1 MQRTAQE
8 LLVPPHDLDAE
19 KALLGSILLDHRVLE
34 DLDGLRPRDFYWD
47 RHAKLFEHLVAVHEA
62 GKPIDFKLLI
72 EHLRQYGDLEASGG
86 VEYIGELMTVVP
98 LPDHAKY
105 YASIIKEK
113 SARRALIDTGHLLCK
128 EGYAEQLA
136 FDEAID
142 VAENALLRLGTDATQ
157 YKPLSASE
165 VAREARR
172 TLEEAR
178 YRQGTLGLP
187 TGLQAFDLHY
197 GGLFRGELIILA
209 ARTAV
214 GKTSL
219 AAQIATYNALAG
231 RLVYFASC
239 EMSASE
245 LVLRAACGQAGV
257 SLQAIRSGRAGDEEH
272 WRVDRALNELS
283 AAALV
288 IDDRPE
294 LSVASIRRETR
305 RLARKGLALITVDY
319 LQLLMPADRKLQR
332 YEQIG
337 QMTAGL
343 KALARELDV
352 PVLVLG
358 QLSRAAE
365 VADEPRLCH
374 LRESGSIEQD
384 ADVVLLL
391 HRPEDALEADG
402 DRWDADLIIAKNRNG
417 PSGRVKLDWDGT
429 LMQFRVHQRAE
440 YPEFATWDGV

>member
-1 MQRTAQE
+1 M
-8 LLVPPHDLDAE
+8 
-19 KALLGSILLDHRVLE
+19 
-34 DLDGLRPRDFYWD
+34 
-47 RHAKLFEHLVAVHEA
+47 
-62 GKPIDFKLLI
+62 
-72 EHLRQYGDLEASGG
+72 
-86 VEYIGELMTVVP
+86 
-98 LPDHAKY
+98 
-105 YASIIKEK
+105 
-113 SARRALIDTGHLLCK
+113 
-128 EGYAEQLA
+128 
-136 FDEAID
+136 
-142 VAENALLRLGTDATQ
+142 
-157 YKPLSASE
+157 
-165 VAREARR
+165 
-172 TLEEAR
+172 
-178 YRQGTLGLP
+178 P

-257 SLQAIRSGRAGDEEH
+257 SLQAIRSGRATDAEHGRVEE
-272 WRVDRALNELS
+272 ALSELS
-283 AAALV
+283 AAALM

>member
-1 MQRTAQE
+1 
-8 LLVPPHDLDAE
+8 
-19 KALLGSILLDHRVLE
+19 
-34 DLDGLRPRDFYWD
+34 
-47 RHAKLFEHLVAVHEA
+47 VAVHEA

-219 AAQIATYNALAG
+219 ALQIATYNAMAG
-231 RLVYFASC
+231 RLVYIASC

-245 LVLRAACGQAGV
+245 LLLRAACGQAGV
-257 SLQAIRSGRAGDEEH
+257 SLQAIRSGRATDAEHGRVEE
-272 WRVDRALNELS
+272 ALSELS
-283 AAALV
+283 AAALML
-288 IDDRPE
+288 DDRPE

-305 RLARKGLALITVDY
+305 RLVRKGLALVMVDY
-319 LQLLMPADRKLQR
+319 LQLLTPADRKLER

-343 KALARELDV
+343 KALARDLGV
-352 PVLVLG
+352 PILVLA

-365 VADEPRLCH
+365 VADEPRLSH

-391 HRPEDALEADG
+391 HRPPEGMEADG
-402 DRWDADLIIAKNRNG
+402 DTWAAELIIGKNRNG
-417 PSGRVKLDWDGT
+417 PTGRLRLDWDSE
-429 LMQFRVHQRAE
+429 LMRFNLHQRAA
-440 YPEFATWDGV
+440 YPEFVD